1 MGHPMNASCAG
12 ATSPGN
18 SIFNTLDDLE
28 RGVSLISAAANFSV
42 EVSARYLG
50 SELANA
56 SESIE
61 RGDVPC
67 PPPSVHYRLSLL
79 IRNLDEAANKIN
91 YNLERLME

>member
-12 ATSPGN
+12 TTSPGN

-28 RGVSLISAAANFSV
+28 RVVSRLSAVANFSV
-42 EVSARYLG
+42 EISARYLG

-67 PPPSVHYRLSLL
+67 PPPSVHYRLALL
-79 IRNLDEAANKIN
+79 IRYIDEAANKIN